1 MVVDRFL
8 FDKFVFEMDDEMYDN
23 SCIAFAKMASNIV
36 RHPNTNKVTFN
47 YYPHDPGKL
56 QFIVE
61 GTMEDNNV
69 QIGDVKIHHTSED
82 VWKVKIVAPI
92 PECEGSFIATRPDG
106 NGLIAIRFVNEPVL
120 EHIEEGDLIE
130 AQVVALALDVHIY
143 QDEAAYADSASAK
156 EDGEKFLMADGLV
169 LATDFLVNNSATLNE
184 EERQARDHRFDH
196 LVDVRGTITMC
207 YKYPL
212 HMFGTDLN
220 SYYLA
225 NIATDFGPVKVIISQ
240 PMFPKGLDGFGAGN
254 VIVAK
259 VMLSGDVCIYD
270 YDKYASPLNT

>member
-1 MVVDRFL
+1 MDRFL
-8 FDKFVFEMDDEMYDN
+8 FDQFVFEMDDEMYDN

-36 RHPNTNKVTFN
+36 RNPNTNKVTFN

-56 QFIVE
+56 QLVVE
-61 GTMEDNNV
+61 GTMDDNNV
-69 QIGDVKIHHTSED
+69 QIEDVKIHHTSED
-82 VWKVKIVAPI
+82 VWKLKIVAPI

-106 NGLIAIRFVNEPVL
+106 NGLIAIRLVNEQVL

-143 QDEAAYADSASAK
+143 QDEAAYADSVSAK
-156 EDGEKFLMADGLV
+156 EDNEKILMADGLA
-169 LATDFLVNNSATLNE
+169 LATDFLVNNSATLTE
-184 EERQARDHRFDH
+184 EERQARDHRLDY

-212 HMFGTDLN
+212 HMFDVDLN

-225 NIATDFGPVKVIISQ
+225 NIATDFGQVKVIIPQ
-240 PMFPKGLDGFGAGN
+240 PMFPKDLGGFGVGN

-259 VMLSGDVCIYD
+259 VLLSGDVCIYD
-270 YDKYASPLNT
+270 YDKYASPLNK